1 MYKGKLDTLN
11 VERFA
16 RVSRVRFN
24 ETRSRCSY
32 DCIAGYNIISRIHV
46 LIVLIFP
53 AG

>member
-32 DCIAGYNIISRIHV
+32 AAHDCIADII
-46 LIVLIFP
+46 LFP
-53 AG
+53 EYTF